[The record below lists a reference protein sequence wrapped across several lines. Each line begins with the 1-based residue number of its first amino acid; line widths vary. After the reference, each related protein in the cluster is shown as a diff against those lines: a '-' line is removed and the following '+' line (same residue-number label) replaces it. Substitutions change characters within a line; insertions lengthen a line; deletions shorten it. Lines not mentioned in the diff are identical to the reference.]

1 MKMRRF
7 LGIFITVVLF
17 LLAMGNFIFS
27 QYRLQSS
34 FQQTQER
41 LMLITANA
49 ALSIDVEALQKVP
62 LVQRGEGTPEYQ
74 AITQKLIAIKKINP
88 TLKYVYIMTATDQ
101 PGILQYVVDADPLP
115 QIITAGCST
124 ALHGDKY
131 DARELPDL
139 INAYDRP
146 TADRKV
152 TTDEWGTFISGYA
165 PIQDVFGKT
174 VGILGVD
181 TDAAWVGLMQK
192 KINLSGRL
200 ALGTGFLFLL
210 SFIIPIIRRRAIS

>member
-1 MKMRRF
+1 MKRF
-7 LGIFITVVLF
+7 LVIFITAILF
-17 LLAMGNFIFS
+17 LLAVVNFIFS

-41 LMLITANA
+41 LMLIAANA
-49 ALSIDVEALQKVP
+49 VLSIDTAVLQKIP
-62 LVQRGEGTPEYQ
+62 LVQRGEAAPEYQ

-88 TLKYVYIMTATDQ
+88 AVVYAYIMTATDQ
-101 PGILQYVVDADPLP
+101 AGILQYVVDADPLP
-115 QIITAGCST
+115 QIITARCPT
-124 ALHGDKY
+124 AFPGDKY

-152 TTDEWGTFISGYA
+152 IKDAWGTFISGYA
-165 PIQDVFGKT
+165 PIQDELGKT

-181 TDAAWVGLMQK
+181 TDASWVGLMQK
-192 KINLSGRL
+192 KVKLFGRL
-200 ALGTGFLFLL
+200 ALSAGFLFFLAMVI
-210 SFIIPIIRRRAIS
+210 FILRRKNIN

>member
-1 MKMRRF
+1 MKRF
-7 LGIFITVVLF
+7 LGIFIIAILF
-17 LLAMGNFIFS
+17 LLAVVNFIFS

-41 LMLITANA
+41 LMLIAANA
-49 ALSIDVEALQKVP
+49 VLSIDAAVLQKVP
-62 LVQRGEGTPEYQ
+62 LVQRGEAAPEYQ
-74 AITQKLIAIKKINP
+74 AIMQKLIAIKKINP
-88 TLKYVYIMTATDQ
+88 AVVYAYIMTATDQ

-115 QIITAGCST
+115 QIITARCPT
-124 ALHGDKY
+124 AFPGDKY

-152 TTDEWGTFISGYA
+152 TKDAWGTFISGYA
-165 PIQDVFGKT
+165 PIQDAFGKT

-181 TDAAWVGLMQK
+181 TDASWVGLMQK
-192 KINLSGRL
+192 KVRLSGRL
-200 ALGTGFLFLL
+200 VLGAGFLFFLFMVIL
-210 SFIIPIIRRRAIS
+210 IIRRRNIN

>member
-1 MKMRRF
+1 MMKRF
-7 LGIFITVVLF
+7 LVIFITAVLF
-17 LLAMGNFIFS
+17 LLAVGNFIFS
-27 QYRLQSS
+27 EYRLQSS
-34 FQQTQER
+34 FQQTRER
-41 LMLITANA
+41 LMLIAANA
-49 ALSIDVEALQKVP
+49 ALGIDVEVLGKVP
-62 LVQRGEGTPEYQ
+62 LVQRGEGTAEYQ
-74 AITQKLIAIKKINP
+74 AIAQKLIVIKKINP

-115 QIITAGCST
+115 QIITARCPT
-124 ALHGDKY
+124 ALPGDKY

-152 TTDEWGTFISGYA
+152 TTDVWGTFISGYA

-181 TDAAWVGLMQK
+181 TDASWVGLMQE
-192 KINLSGRL
+192 KIRLSGRI
-200 ALGTGFLFLL
+200 ALGAGFLFLL
-210 SFIIPIIRRRAIS
+210 SFLILIIRRRAIS

>member
-1 MKMRRF
+1 MKRF
-7 LGIFITVVLF
+7 LGIFIATILY
-17 LLAMGNFIFS
+17 LLAVGNFVFL

-34 FQQTQER
+34 FEQTQER
-41 LMLITANA
+41 LKLIAANA

-62 LVQRGEGTPEYQ
+62 LEQRGEGTAEYQ
-74 AITQKLIAIKKINP
+74 LIAQKLIMIKKINP
-88 TLKYVYIMTATDQ
+88 TLKYVYIMTATNQ

-115 QIITAGCST
+115 QIITARCPT
-124 ALHGDKY
+124 ALPGDKY
-131 DARELPDL
+131 DARKLPDL

-152 TTDEWGTFISGYA
+152 TTDVWGTFISGYA

-181 TDAAWVGLMQK
+181 TDAAWVGRMQN
-192 KINLSGRL
+192 KIKLAGRL
-200 ALGTGFLFLL
+200 ALGAGFLFIL
-210 SFIIPIIRRRAIS
+210 SFIISIIRRRAIS

>member
-1 MKMRRF
+1 MKRF
-7 LGIFITVVLF
+7 LGIFIATILY
-17 LLAMGNFIFS
+17 LLAVGNFVFL

-34 FQQTQER
+34 FEQTQER
-41 LMLITANA
+41 LKLIAANA

-62 LVQRGEGTPEYQ
+62 LEQRGEGTAEYQ
-74 AITQKLIAIKKINP
+74 SIAQKLIMIKKINP
-88 TLKYVYIMTATDQ
+88 TLKYVYIMTATNQ

-115 QIITAGCST
+115 QIITARCPT
-124 ALHGDKY
+124 ALPGDKY

-152 TTDEWGTFISGYA
+152 TTDVWGTFISGYA

-181 TDAAWVGLMQK
+181 TDAAWVGRMQN
-192 KINLSGRL
+192 KINLAGRL
-200 ALGTGFLFLL
+200 ALGAGFLFIL
-210 SFIIPIIRRRAIS
+210 SFIISIIRRRAIS

>member
-1 MKMRRF
+1 MKRF
-7 LGIFITVVLF
+7 LGIFIATILY
-17 LLAMGNFIFS
+17 LLAVGNFVFL

-34 FQQTQER
+34 FEQTQER
-41 LMLITANA
+41 LKLIAANA

-62 LVQRGEGTPEYQ
+62 LEQRGEGTAEYQ
-74 AITQKLIAIKKINP
+74 SIAQKLIMIKKINP
-88 TLKYVYIMTATDQ
+88 TLKYVYIMTATNQ

-115 QIITAGCST
+115 QIITARCPT
-124 ALHGDKY
+124 ALPGDKY

-152 TTDEWGTFISGYA
+152 TTDVWGTFISGYA

-181 TDAAWVGLMQK
+181 TDAAWVGRMQN
-192 KINLSGRL
+192 KINLAGRL
-200 ALGTGFLFLL
+200 ALGAGFLFIL
-210 SFIIPIIRRRAIS
+210 SFIISIIRRRVIS